1 MISTSW
7 GKTAPVS
14 WTSGLFRNSGGVDP
28 VDTGGRK
35 LFKDGLIGSSVE
47 DINGWADGRGCDGA
61 KDSSAEFKTA
71 SSLCSNSSSI
81 NGMSA
86 PKDGPELWGRLKD
99 GTESRG
105 RPKAPSITF
114 FMVRISPSI

>member
-14 WTSGLFRNSGGVDP
+14 WTSGLFRNSGGVGP

-35 LFKDGLIGSSVE
+35 LLREGLIGSSVE

-61 KDSSAEFKTA
+61 KESSAEFKTA

-81 NGMSA
+81 NGRSA
-86 PKDGPELWGRLKD
+86 PKDDPELWGRLKD